1 MASSSLPP
9 ADAPSPA
16 QSTEG
21 SECSYAAA
29 SASDSSNHESIGDDL
44 ASSSDDELPP
54 LDYTSMEYVGG
65 NAARMTLEVM
75 LATSIRPGQ
84 RIAYDSGFGM
94 VEFTVPSDVPGRK
107 FRVDV
112 VPSGNG
118 AWRLASV
125 HALTTADGSECSRH
139 GSSVGGPTG
148 GREDG
153 DEHSSSSTQDNFA
166 ATVVAVDRA
175 KVTIELVVPEHM
187 QPGELI
193 RFTPPDGM
201 PAGMSHLDALS
212 VFVPSTLLPG
222 RKICATVKVP
232 AQEKHCEDVARWA
245 LGMLRSKSPEE
256 AGTPENSKRLC
267 EAIDNEVHLS
277 LLIPRLL
284 KVRRLRATMHALTPK
299 CLSLRLTTWC
309 AGGVRGS

>member
-29 SASDSSNHESIGDDL
+29 SAGDSSNESIGDDL

-65 NAARMTLEVM
+65 NAARMTLEVV
-75 LATSIRPGQ
+75 LAADVRPGQ
-84 RIAYDSGFGM
+84 RIAYESHLGM

-125 HALTTADGSECSRH
+125 HAPTTADGSECSRH

-153 DEHSSSSTQDNFA
+153 DQSTDGSGSSHSSEHLGPATGEVAECVTELCGMQRADGPASSQ
-166 ATVVAVDRA
+166 
-175 KVTIELVVPEHM
+175 
-187 QPGELI
+187 Q
-193 RFTPPDGM
+193 
-201 PAGMSHLDALS
+201 
-212 VFVPSTLLPG
+212 
-222 RKICATVKVP
+222 
-232 AQEKHCEDVARWA
+232 AR
-245 LGMLRSKSPEE
+245 SP
-256 AGTPENSKRLC
+256 
-267 EAIDNEVHLS
+267 
-277 LLIPRLL
+277 
-284 KVRRLRATMHALTPK
+284 
-299 CLSLRLTTWC
+299 
-309 AGGVRGS
+309 

>member
-1 MASSSLPP
+1 
-9 ADAPSPA
+9 
-16 QSTEG
+16 
-21 SECSYAAA
+21 
-29 SASDSSNHESIGDDL
+29 
-44 ASSSDDELPP
+44 
-54 LDYTSMEYVGG
+54 
-65 NAARMTLEVM
+65 M

-84 RIAYDSGFGM
+84 RIAYDSDFGM
-94 VEFTVPSDVPGRK
+94 VEFTVPSDVRPGRK

-125 HALTTADGSECSRH
+125 HAPTPADGSECSRH

-148 GREDG
+148 GREEG
-153 DEHSSSSTQDNFA
+153 DEVA

-193 RFTPPDGM
+193 RIAPPDEMPVGM
-201 PAGMSHLDALS
+201 PHFEALS
-212 VFVPSTLLPG
+212 VTVPSKLLPG
-222 RKICATVKVP
+222 RKIRATVQVP

-256 AGTPENSKRLC
+256 AGTPENSKRLF
-267 EAIDNEVHLS
+267 EAIDKEVSLA
-277 LLIPRLL
+277 LLIPCLL